1 MLLTQGVER
10 RGPSCY
16 VRFSLADARFRRQT
30 QRGTLNFARH
40 AEDDFED
47 SATQLCSFKTE
58 IKYQG
63 PCWNCYWISSSPRP
77 VCGQGDGWFS
87 CGTVCEVEPSKRTI
101 DIVRFECARTF
112 ADQAAAVNHGLEVAR
127 KWVDENAE
135 SFRQSSRRW
144 IGRTPCPCKRSGSN

>member
-1 MLLTQGVER
+1 MTSKIPLLNYAALKLKL
-10 RGPSCY
+10 SIK
-16 VRFSLADARFRRQT
+16 A
-30 QRGTLNFARH
+30 H
-40 AEDDFED
+40 AGIAIGFQ
-47 SATQLCSFKTE
+47 AVL
-58 IKYQG
+58 G
-63 PCWNCYWISSSPRP
+63 PC
-77 VCGQGDGWFS
+77 VGQGDGWFS
-87 CGTVCEVEPSKRTI
+87 CGTVCDVEPSKRTI